1 MSSHAKP
8 PVRPHRDTD
17 ERTPDA
23 HGPEAETPAE
33 LQACAAQQYRQ
44 SLDQLFAEHRHEL
57 TGFLV
62 RQLGSHELAEDI
74 SHEVYL
80 RLRLTGD
87 WPANPRA
94 WLFRIARNLIIDHH
108 RHQSRAPEFES
119 VSEGDERVA
128 AAHLDPERSL
138 ARRQKL
144 QVVDAALSELAGH
157 FRLALTWYRLEG
169 LTKREI
175 GERLG
180 VSERMAGRYVTQAQ
194 QHCEM
199 RLAAAGCYRNE
210 VSRDCAA
217 CQQDTADSP
226 PAVQRTSAAPGKA
239 RRRSRRDDIPT
250 ARGDQH

>member
-33 LQACAAQQYRQ
+33 LQACAAQQYRH

-217 CQQDTADSP
+217 SQQDTTNSP
-226 PAVQRTSAAPGKA
+226 PAVRQTSTAPGKA
-239 RRRSRRDDIPT
+239 RRRSRRDDAPT

>member
-1 MSSHAKP
+1 MPSHAKP
-8 PVRPHRDTD
+8 PVRPHRDAD
-17 ERTPDA
+17 DRTSDA
-23 HGPEAETPAE
+23 REPQEATPAE
-33 LQACAAQQYRQ
+33 SQTCAAQQHHQ
-44 SLDQLFAEHRHEL
+44 SLDRLFAEHRHEL

-119 VSEGDERVA
+119 VSDGDERVA

-144 QVVDAALSELAGH
+144 QVIDAALSELAGH

-180 VSERMAGRYVTQAQ
+180 VSERMAGRYVTRAQ

-217 CQQDTADSP
+217 CRPDSEDC
-226 PAVQRTSAAPGKA
+226 PAATQRRSAAPGKA
-239 RRRSRRDDIPT
+239 RRRSRRDDTPT
-250 ARGDQH
+250 ASGDQH